1 MGTRNCRKNVYVSL
15 LTNWSCFFRRVKR
28 RVTYKKKT
36 EKKTE
41 KVGITSPGDCYIGDV
56 RVVKRCLKV
65 SWSVRQKKSKL
76 IVVSISRVSV
86 NFYLKYDSF
95 VPLRQLI
102 RLHAQLTLETK
113 WFLVKNSKRKHEVR
127 VNEHLIDD
135 STLKQTRN
143 GEGEKKNHLNTMFKV
158 AAFWSICCPPLP
170 SYTFSSSPHQQIPG
184 K

>member
-15 LTNWSCFFRRVKR
+15 LTSER
-28 RVTYKKKT
+28 RVTYKKKNGK
-36 EKKTE
+36 KKTE

-56 RVVKRCLKV
+56 RVMKRCLKV
-65 SWSVRQKKSKL
+65 SWSVGQKKSKL

-113 WFLVKNSKRKHEVR
+113 
-127 VNEHLIDD
+127 
-135 STLKQTRN
+135 
-143 GEGEKKNHLNTMFKV
+143 
-158 AAFWSICCPPLP
+158 
-170 SYTFSSSPHQQIPG
+170 
-184 K
+184 